1 MPEQEIDKYG
11 LIYEFNPNSPLFA
24 KVAYNQLQK
33 GYVDKALEI
42 LEKGLNEYPD
52 YITAIII
59 YSQALAQSGNIE
71 KAKEELSRG
80 FKKIDFD
87 ESYNFYLKKLEE
99 IHSQNLPFAE
109 SRRISFLSDETP
121 GNENKQENF
130 ENNLENLAKELSSA
144 KIDLSEE
151 TQDSEDSMLNKE
163 EPEILPE
170 NKDNNEDLKE
180 KFKNKNIISETL
192 AVIYYAQ
199 GSLREAKY
207 IYERL
212 LEKHPEKADLY
223 KSKISEINAKLTKFD
238 NS

>member
-11 LIYEFNPNSPLFA
+11 LIYEFNPDSPLFA

-42 LEKGLNEYPD
+42 LEKGLNKYPD
-52 YITAIII
+52 YITAIIV

-71 KAKEELSRG
+71 KAKEELAKG
-80 FKKIDFD
+80 FKKINFD
-87 ESYNFYLKKLEE
+87 ESYNFYLNKLEE

-109 SRRISFLSDETP
+109 SKRISFLSDEIP
-121 GNENKQENF
+121 DNENKQENF
-130 ENNLENLAKELSSA
+130 ENNLENLAKELTSA
-144 KIDLSEE
+144 KIDLSENM
-151 TQDSEDSMLNKE
+151 QGSEDSILNKE
-163 EPEILPE
+163 EPEALPE
-170 NKDNNEDLKE
+170 SKDNDDDLKE

-199 GSLREAKY
+199 GGLREAKF

-212 LEKHPEKADLY
+212 LEKHPEKADFY
-223 KSKISEINAKLTKFD
+223 KSKISEINAKLTKSD
-238 NS
+238 DS

>member
-11 LIYEFNPNSPLFA
+11 LIYEFNLNSPLFA

-33 GYVDKALEI
+33 GSVDKALEI

-71 KAKEELSRG
+71 KAKEELAKG

-87 ESYNFYLKKLEE
+87 ESYDFYLKKLEG

-109 SRRISFLSDETP
+109 SRRISFLSDEIP

-163 EPEILPE
+163 EPEVLPE
-170 NKDNNEDLKE
+170 NKDNDEDLKE

-199 GSLREAKY
+199 GSLREAKF

-212 LEKHPEKADLY
+212 LEKYPEKADFY
-223 KSKISEINAKLTKFD
+223 KSKISEINVRLTKFD
-238 NS
+238 DS